1 MMKNMRKGI
10 PKLFK
15 DGYKQFSGVEEAIL
29 NNTAAIKQFAEIL
42 RTSFGP
48 NGMNKVIINHIEKVY
63 VTSDAAS
70 IVSELEVE
78 HPAANVVVQAAGM
91 QQKEIGDGSN
101 LVVVL
106 AGELMKKAEELIGM
120 GLHPSDIVQGYDK
133 AINKCLDYLS
143 AMAVKRAEIDFYNAD
158 DLAQA
163 VRTSAASKFFGM
175 EDYISKL
182 VGEACAKVMPEN
194 PLDFQVDN
202 VRTFQILGSNL
213 YDSKVVNGLLFYGL
227 NRGHVKKV
235 ENCKVLIMNTSI
247 GLREMD
253 ATQNVLFENASDLLN
268 FAKSEENLVEAS
280 IKRIHDMGVRL
291 LMTGGKCSD
300 LEYHYINKYNIM
312 HVPCISKFQ
321 RRRMARMTKSRICVT
336 KDFGPED
343 LGFIKCAEEVEI
355 GGKRLTSF
363 QQADGESACA
373 TIVIRGASD
382 QIMDD
387 FRRACTDGI
396 NTVRAMCRE
405 SDFVPGAGATEIEL
419 SRLIQD
425 YGSKVSGLDQYAVK
439 AYGEA
444 LEVVPR
450 TLAAN
455 SGMDFE
461 DTIAKLYAAHSE
473 GKTSV
478 GVDIVNKST
487 LDAVE
492 NGILDLLVTKKF
504 AMRLAT
510 NSALTIL
517 RVDHI
522 IMSKPAG
529 GPKKPNRQGHW
540 DDDDDAW

>member
-1 MMKNMRKGI
+1 MKNMRKGI

-15 DGYKQFSGVEEAIL
+15 DGYKQFTGVEEAIL
-29 NNTAAIKQFAEIL
+29 NNTDAVKQFAEIL

-48 NGMNKVIINHIEKVY
+48 NGMNKVVINHIEQVY
-63 VTSDAAS
+63 VTSDAS
-70 IVSELEVE
+70 TIVEELQVE

-101 LVVVL
+101 LVVVF
-106 AGELMKKAEELIGM
+106 AGELMKKAEGLIGM
-120 GLHPSDIVQGYDK
+120 GLHPSDIVRGYDK
-133 AINKCLDYLS
+133 AIKKCLDFLS
-143 AMAVKRAEIDFYNAD
+143 AMAIKREIDLRSVD

-163 VRTSAASKFFGM
+163 CRTSIASKYFGL
-175 EDYISKL
+175 EDFLSKK
-182 VGEACAKVMPEN
+182 VAEACLIAMPEN
-194 PLDFQVDN
+194 PVEFQVDN
-202 VRTFQILGSNL
+202 VRFATILGSNV
-213 YDSKVVNGLLFYGL
+213 YDTHVVNGMVTYF
-227 NRGHVKKV
+227 RSKTSTKSV
-235 ENCKVLIMNTSI
+235 ENCKVLALGTNV

-253 ATQNVLFENASDLLN
+253 GTQNVLFENASDLLN
-268 FAKSEENLVEAS
+268 FAKSEESVVEAS
-280 IKRIHDMGVRL
+280 VKRIADMGVRFL
-291 LMTGGKCSD
+291 ILNTKATD
-300 LEYHYINKYNIM
+300 LEYHYLNKYKIY
-312 HVPCISKFQ
+312 VIIIVSKFE
-321 RRRMARMTKSRICVT
+321 RRRMCRMMKCRMCVT

-343 LGFIKCAEEVEI
+343 LGFVKSVKEVEI
-355 GGKRLTSF
+355 GGRRLSQI
-363 QQADGESACA
+363 QQNDGESCVA
-373 TIVIRGASD
+373 TIVVRGASD
-382 QIMDD
+382 NIMKDIC
-387 FRRACTDGI
+387 RASSDGI
-396 NTVRAMCRE
+396 NTIRAMCRE
-405 SDFVPGAGATEIEL
+405 SDFVPGAGAAEIEL

-425 YGSKVSGLDQYAVK
+425 FGSKVSGLDQYAVK

-461 DTIAKLYAAHSE
+461 DSIAKLYAAHSE
-473 GKTSV
+473 GKSNV
-478 GVDIVNKST
+478 GIDIENKST

-492 NGILDLLVTKKF
+492 ANILDLLVTKKF

-510 NSALTIL
+510 NCALTIL

>member
-15 DGYKQFSGVEEAIL
+15 DGYKQFTGVEEAIL
-29 NNTAAIKQFAEIL
+29 NNTDAVKQFAEIL

-48 NGMNKVIINHIEKVY
+48 NGMNKVVINHIEQVY
-63 VTSDAAS
+63 VTSDAS
-70 IVSELEVE
+70 TIVQELQVE

-101 LVVVL
+101 LVVVF
-106 AGELMKKAEELIGM
+106 AGELMKKAEGLIGM
-120 GLHPSDIVQGYDK
+120 GLHPSDIVRGYDK
-133 AINKCLDYLS
+133 AINKALDYLS
-143 AMAVKRAEIDFYNAD
+143 AMAIKQEVDLGCPKS
-158 DLAQA
+158 LAQA
-163 VRTSAASKFFGM
+163 CRTAIASKYYGL
-175 EDYISKL
+175 EDFLSEK
-182 VGEACAKVMPEN
+182 VAEACLIAMPEN
-194 PLDFQVDN
+194 PVEFQVDN
-202 VRTFQILGSNL
+202 VRFQAILGSNVR
-213 YDSKVVNGLLFYGL
+213 DTHVVNGMVTGF
-227 NRGHVKKV
+227 RSKTSTKFV
-235 ENCKVLIMNTSI
+235 ENCKVLALGTNI

-253 ATQNVLFENASDLLN
+253 GTQNVLFENASDLLN
-268 FAKSEENLVEAS
+268 FAKSEENVVEAS
-280 IKRIHDMGVRL
+280 IKRIHDMGVRFL
-291 LMTGGKCSD
+291 ILNTKATD
-300 LEYHYINKYNIM
+300 LEYHYLNKYQIYTIII
-312 HVPCISKFQ
+312 ISKFE
-321 RRRMARMTKSRICVT
+321 RRRMCRMMKARMCVT
-336 KDFGPED
+336 KDFTAED
-343 LGFIKCAEEVEI
+343 LGFVKSVKEVEI
-355 GGKRLTSF
+355 GGRRMTRI
-363 QQADGESACA
+363 QQADGESCVS
-373 TIVIRGASD
+373 TILIRGASEN
-382 QIMDD
+382 IMSDI
-387 FRRACTDGI
+387 RRACCDGI
-396 NTVRAMCRE
+396 NTIRAMCRE
-405 SDFVPGAGATEIEL
+405 SDFCPGAGASEIEL

-473 GKTSV
+473 GKSNI
-478 GVDIVNKST
+478 GIDILNKST

-492 NGILDLLVTKKF
+492 ENILDLLVTKKF

-510 NSALTIL
+510 NCALTIL

-529 GPKKPNRQGHW
+529 GPKKPQRQGHW